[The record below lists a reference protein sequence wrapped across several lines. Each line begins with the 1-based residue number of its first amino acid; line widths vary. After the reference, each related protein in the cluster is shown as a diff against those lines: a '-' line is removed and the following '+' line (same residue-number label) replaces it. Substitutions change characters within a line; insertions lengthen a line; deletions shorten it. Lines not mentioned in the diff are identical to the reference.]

1 MFTDSY
7 GNVRFPGAYRGIV
20 ADAKDPLEK
29 GRLRLR
35 VPQVLGDAI
44 TDWAWGSY
52 KPGVQTT
59 AIEVGTGVWVSFEG
73 GDPSFPIWNDGFDST
88 GSVDYV
94 QLNSSYTVGSQKV
107 GQLTWNTEDETPE
120 VKVGNG
126 EVTLQIGQEFHA
138 RASNTS
144 GTTIP
149 NGTLVYYNGDIGV
162 NGHASVR
169 PYLADGTISAF
180 KVVGIT
186 TQEIPVGG
194 DGLVTIKGK
203 VRDLDTSM
211 YAVGDVLYASP
222 LFVGELTAAQPTPP
236 DEVVVVAVVTAVSAT
251 AGEVTVNVVPVINQL
266 TTNITLYQ
274 TNVASDI
281 GTYFKAVNSQSDAS
295 YNNTAVSIPVPS
307 GSLGGS
313 VGSTVV
319 LSSFAAPANLF
330 TGDPGAAVTVT
341 TSGNIMK
348 TSGNNNTQALFFFT
362 VYKRTSGGTETL
374 LGTSSQTGPA
384 ANVTHNIWQQFS
396 ANAVV
401 TLGTFTSTDR
411 IVIKFH
417 AYIAQSGT
425 QAYAFQFG
433 GLTPVRTL
441 IPVPVSVIST
451 SPAIGVSVDTTNFN
465 NNLSSSDK
473 TVQLALDTLDEIPI
487 STIQSD
493 LTTLKNRS
501 FNYLINGAF
510 DFWQRGTSSTVSGEY
525 LADRWYHNRAA
536 GTHTVSRSTD
546 VPSTDFPQYS
556 LSFAST
562 SGTNPGIYQ
571 YIESN
576 NSIQFAG
583 KEVTISIWAKST
595 VGTGGLSWQSSYPTT
610 VDDWTTP
617 ISDTS
622 GVFAASMTVGT
633 WVRYTATFTANA
645 LATRGY
651 RVRVYRNVTTTST
664 TTLYA
669 GAQLELGGIATPF
682 RRNAA
687 SIQGELDACLRYY
700 ENYNST
706 TGAVFPTGTHSTTTA
721 RFMGTYNVEKRV
733 NPAISISGG
742 ADTLRVSEDGTDSQI
757 SSAVCTVTG
766 NTKRSLAVEY
776 TGTFVIGRVSYVYMG
791 QSATGL
797 IQIDAE
803 LS

>member
-1 MFTDSY
+1 
-7 GNVRFPGAYRGIV
+7 
-20 ADAKDPLEK
+20 
-29 GRLRLR
+29 
-35 VPQVLGDAI
+35 
-44 TDWAWGSY
+44 
-52 KPGVQTT
+52 
-59 AIEVGTGVWVSFEG
+59 
-73 GDPSFPIWNDGFDST
+73 
-88 GSVDYV
+88 
-94 QLNSSYTVGSQKV
+94 
-107 GQLTWNTEDETPE
+107 
-120 VKVGNG
+120 
-126 EVTLQIGQEFHA
+126 
-138 RASNTS
+138 
-144 GTTIP
+144 
-149 NGTLVYYNGDIGV
+149 
-162 NGHASVR
+162 
-169 PYLADGTISAF
+169 
-180 KVVGIT
+180 
-186 TQEIPVGG
+186 
-194 DGLVTIKGK
+194 
-203 VRDLDTSM
+203 
-211 YAVGDVLYASP
+211 
-222 LFVGELTAAQPTPP
+222 
-236 DEVVVVAVVTAVSAT
+236 
-251 AGEVTVNVVPVINQL
+251 
-266 TTNITLYQ
+266 
-274 TNVASDI
+274 
-281 GTYFKAVNSQSDAS
+281 
-295 YNNTAVSIPVPS
+295 
-307 GSLGGS
+307 
-313 VGSTVV
+313 
-319 LSSFAAPANLF
+319 
-330 TGDPGAAVTVT
+330 
-341 TSGNIMK
+341 
-348 TSGNNNTQALFFFT
+348 
-362 VYKRTSGGTETL
+362 
-374 LGTSSQTGPA
+374 
-384 ANVTHNIWQQFS
+384 
-396 ANAVV
+396 
-401 TLGTFTSTDR
+401 
-411 IVIKFH
+411 
-417 AYIAQSGT
+417 
-425 QAYAFQFG
+425 
-433 GLTPVRTL
+433 
-441 IPVPVSVIST
+441 
-451 SPAIGVSVDTTNFN
+451 
-465 NNLSSSDK
+465 
-473 TVQLALDTLDEIPI
+473 
-487 STIQSD
+487 
-493 LTTLKNRS
+493 
-501 FNYLINGAF
+501 
-510 DFWQRGTSSTVSGEY
+510 
-525 LADRWYHNRAA
+525 
-536 GTHTVSRSTD
+536 